1 MNSKAWRVVAV
12 SLVTGL
18 MIGMPGV
25 GQAADGE
32 DDDPA
37 LAALFE
43 NAPARPDQLFRVEWV
58 ASPGRSGRSRLE
70 GSVHND
76 FGRTA
81 LNVQL
86 RVIELDA
93 AGEAVSTVIG
103 PTLERV
109 PGQGRVR
116 FDVQVP
122 DHRRAYRVAVAS
134 FSFDFAE
141 PAAR

>member
-1 MNSKAWRVVAV
+1 MNGKAWRVAAV
-12 SLVTGL
+12 SLLTGF
-18 MIGMPGV
+18 MIGMPGAAR
-25 GQAADGE
+25 AADGQ

-43 NAPARPDQLFRVEWV
+43 GAPAHPDQLFRVEWV
-58 ASPGRSGRSRLE
+58 ASAGHSGRSRLE

-93 AGEAVSTVIG
+93 AGETVSTVIG

-109 PGQGRVR
+109 PSQGRVP

-122 DHRRAYRVAVAS
+122 DHRRSYRVAVAS
-134 FSFDFAE
+134 FSFDFAD

>member
-1 MNSKAWRVVAV
+1 MNGKAWRVMAV
-12 SLVTGL
+12 SLLTGF

-25 GQAADGE
+25 GHAADGD

-43 NAPARPDQLFRVEWV
+43 GAPAHPDRLFRVEWV
-58 ASPGRSGRSRLE
+58 ASPGRPGRSRLE

-93 AGEAVSTVIG
+93 AGDTVSTVIG

-109 PGQGRVR
+109 PSQGRVH
-116 FDVQVP
+116 FNVQVP
-122 DHRRAYRVAVAS
+122 DHRRSYRVAVGS
-134 FSFDFAE
+134 FSFDFAD

>member
-1 MNSKAWRVVAV
+1 MNDRAWRVTAV
-12 SLVTGL
+12 SLLTGF

-25 GQAADGE
+25 GQAADG
-32 DDDPA
+32 DYDDPA
-37 LAALFE
+37 LAGLFE
-43 NAPARPDQLFRVEWV
+43 GAPAHPDR
-58 ASPGRSGRSRLE
+58 
-70 GSVHND
+70 HND

-93 AGEAVSTVIG
+93 AGDTVSTVIG

-109 PGQGRVR
+109 PGQGRVH
-116 FDVQVP
+116 FNVQVP
-122 DHRRAYRVAVAS
+122 DHRRSYRVAVGS
-134 FSFDFAE
+134 FSFDFAD

>member
-1 MNSKAWRVVAV
+1 MNGKTWRVAAI
-12 SLVTGL
+12 SLVTGF
-18 MIGMPGV
+18 MIGMPGA
-25 GQAADGE
+25 GWAAAGE

-43 NAPARPDQLFRVEWV
+43 GAPAHPDQLFRVERV
-58 ASPGRSGRSRLE
+58 ASPVRSGRSRLE

-76 FGRTA
+76 FGRPA

-93 AGEAVSTVIG
+93 AGETGSTVVG
-103 PTLERV
+103 PTL
-109 PGQGRVR
+109 
-116 FDVQVP
+116 
-122 DHRRAYRVAVAS
+122 
-134 FSFDFAE
+134 DFAD